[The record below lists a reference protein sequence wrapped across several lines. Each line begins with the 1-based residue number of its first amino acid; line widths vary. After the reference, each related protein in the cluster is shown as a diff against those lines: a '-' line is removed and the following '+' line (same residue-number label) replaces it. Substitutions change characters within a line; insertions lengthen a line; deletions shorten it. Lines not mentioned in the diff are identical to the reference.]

1 MKVPLETFHL
11 HGQTTRFC
19 RQTRNLEMLYLSP
32 WLLLRIEGLF
42 SKPMQVLG
50 KPVWREKTRLTS
62 PEVRVAETSKAWRD
76 LGRPL
81 FSLDLPV
88 DLARAATE
96 RATKS
101 RGRLVSPEWIWIK
114 LLIHAGK
121 NDWHMMCRE
130 LREISLTVLFG
141 QSSWR
146 HQFEFSTT
154 EFRAKQVWKVL

>member
-42 SKPMQVLG
+42 NKPMQVLG

-101 RGRLVSPEWIWIK
+101 RGRLVSPEWIWVKKMIDIWCAGSCVK
-114 LLIHAGK
+114 YHSLFYLVNRHDVTSLNFRLLNFAPNRYEK
-121 NDWHMMCRE
+121 RFKM
-130 LREISLTVLFG
+130 
-141 QSSWR
+141 
-146 HQFEFSTT
+146 
-154 EFRAKQVWKVL
+154 A